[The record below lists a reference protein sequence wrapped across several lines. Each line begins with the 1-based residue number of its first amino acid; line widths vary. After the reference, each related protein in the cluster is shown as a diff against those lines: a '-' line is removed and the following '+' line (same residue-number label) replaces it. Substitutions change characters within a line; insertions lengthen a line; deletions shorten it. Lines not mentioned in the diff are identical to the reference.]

1 MGTIIA
7 IANAIGA
14 TILGGGGTPPPPP
27 TDFVLLENGVDFVIT
42 EGGDNVI
49 AE

>member
-7 IANAIGA
+7 IANAIGSV
-14 TILGGGGTPPPPP
+14 ILGGGGITPPPPS
-27 TDFVLLENGVDFVIT
+27 DFILLENGVDFVVT

>member
-14 TILGGGGTPPPPP
+14 AILSGGVAPPPPP
-27 TDFVLLENGVDFVIT
+27 PDFVLLENGVDFVVT

-49 AE
+49 TE

>member
-7 IANAIGA
+7 IASAITT
-14 TILGGGGTPPPPP
+14 TIFGGGGTPPPPP
-27 TDFVLLENGVDFVIT
+27 SDFVLLENGVDFVIT

>member
-7 IANAIGA
+7 IANAITT
-14 TILGGGGTPPPPP
+14 TIFGGGGTPPPAG
-27 TDFVLLENGVDFVIT
+27 DFILLENGVDFVIT